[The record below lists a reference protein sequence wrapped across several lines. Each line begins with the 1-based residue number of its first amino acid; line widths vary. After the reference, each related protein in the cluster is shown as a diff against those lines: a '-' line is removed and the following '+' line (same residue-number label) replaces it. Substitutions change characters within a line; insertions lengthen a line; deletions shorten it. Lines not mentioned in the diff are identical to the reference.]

1 MGKEFSREMSA
12 NVWDRCSPN
21 IVMNLLIVASV
32 CALGGTACGLSTGHS
47 AVLIPRLHQ
56 NDSTIPIDDDIGSW
70 IASIYSMGMPL
81 GNIIGGSLTDRLG
94 RRMTLR
100 LSQLSYIL
108 GWILLATAQ
117 SHQMVIAAR
126 FILGIARGMIVDTV
140 FILMDEHSDA
150 RLRGILSLHMSL
162 TYVFGILIITGLGTV
177 LEWRIT
183 TVVATFFSIAGFLA
197 TWVVPESPI
206 WLVRNG
212 KTHMASCVLEKAW
225 GKNQDSG
232 ELYENFH
239 SIILLLQK
247 RKIAAWFEL
256 RNNVAQ
262 IKHLFRRRSVSRQV
276 DRSQMSNFW
285 PPRSPDLTLL
295 DFFFWGLIK
304 DRLYATNPRTIPELL
319 ELTERIIQMVT
330 PNMLTRVHEDLIHRL
345 HLCIQQNEGHFEN
358 SLTQLQ
364 DVTTPHKWYPTSHAV
379 SDLKR
384 FYSVFFNLF
393 QARQELETMITRCQ
407 KDGNVLFKMFL
418 RPHVIKSFVISFILI
433 MLQVFCGTHMFVF
446 YSVDIISR
454 ARHGSQ
460 DLLDEYAVT
469 NIAGFLRIAVLI
481 VMAWVSLGVKRR
493 TIILTTAIVSS
504 ICLLSLG
511 SAIAMNATS
520 KLMSERA
527 QSWLLLSLI
536 FMYIALSSIGIFT
549 IPTILIGELLP
560 SKIRGL
566 ACGVIYAINEV
577 VLGSI
582 LKSYP
587 LMCKTMGIHGMFWL
601 FGSFC
606 LSFALFVFLFV
617 PETHNHTLIQIE
629 EYFQGQNILWQ
640 MRPKVFRN
648 RESLQQQ
655 LISPQNTPDK
665 LERNNTVYLKLRERE
680 LSETGC

>member
-1 MGKEFSREMSA
+1 MAEEEKSKTVPR
-12 NVWDRCSPN
+12 RLLIPQ
-21 IVMNLLIVASV
+21 LIVACV
-32 CALGGTACGLSTGHS
+32 CALGGINCGLSTGHS

-162 TYVFGILIITGLGTV
+162 TYVIGILIITGLGTV
-177 LEWRIT
+177 LEWRIS

-225 GKNQDSG
+225 GKNQ
-232 ELYENFH
+232 
-239 SIILLLQK
+239 
-247 RKIAAWFEL
+247 KI
-256 RNNVAQ
+256 
-262 IKHLFRRRSVSRQV
+262 
-276 DRSQMSNFW
+276 
-285 PPRSPDLTLL
+285 
-295 DFFFWGLIK
+295 
-304 DRLYATNPRTIPELL
+304 
-319 ELTERIIQMVT
+319 
-330 PNMLTRVHEDLIHRL
+330 
-345 HLCIQQNEGHFEN
+345 
-358 SLTQLQ
+358 
-364 DVTTPHKWYPTSHAV
+364 
-379 SDLKR
+379 
-384 FYSVFFNLF
+384 

-418 RPHVIKSFVISFILI
+418 RPQVIKSFVISFILI

-481 VMAWVSLGVKRR
+481 VMAWVSIGVKRR
-493 TIILTTAIVSS
+493 TIILSTAIVSS

-536 FMYIALSSIGIFT
+536 FVYIALSSIGIFT

-587 LMCKTMGIHGMFWL
+587 LMWKTMGIHGMFWL

-606 LSFALFVFLFV
+606 LLFALFVFLFV

-629 EYFQGQNILWQ
+629 EYFQGHNILWQ